1 MADVCIKVLRIL
13 LLCISCYGWG
23 AYFVHEK
30 KIKVEFALSL
40 LISAIGSAM
49 FLAGILNV
57 LMEVSVAIFAFG
69 LLLAIGS
76 LVKRQDILKMLT
88 PGTVV
93 FLLMLVFLTV
103 LLYGTKVTTYDNFS
117 HWAVVMR
124 IMLRDGRLPN
134 IQDELIMFQSYPTGS
149 ASFIYYICTIT
160 GIGKEWM
167 MLYAQGVAIVA
178 SVIPIF
184 AFAKRKA
191 GVVLG
196 IATVLLFLCA
206 NIRIMELHV
215 DTLLTAVAIG
225 GFLFCL
231 YYKEQISMYY
241 WAILSSLI
249 FLISIKN
256 SGVFFAL
263 VIVVYCACFTKGERI
278 QKALVL
284 GTGSYGALLVW
295 QKHVKSV
302 FEEGMVSKHSLSIE
316 YFESVFGDKTK
327 EQISEIFHNYLE
339 AVFQIRNE
347 FLFFLILAVIL
358 LLVSRVAKGSHFADI
373 RKKVLF
379 YIGVYVIYQ
388 ISLFGMYMFSMPTS
402 EAVVLAS
409 YDRYHMTMVSFLV
422 VVLMVEYMHLQWQN
436 KRVAIGVLGLA
447 LGVEIM
453 AMSPDF
459 TQLTRKKWEDTERY
473 KLESVVEKYNV
484 PRDGSYMFLMDEA
497 DAGYTYYF
505 YRYYFE
511 TVDVGVYYEEQIP
524 HLKDQWKHYKYLIV
538 IDDTEINRDYIN
550 NVLDID
556 SQENFIVLDQWK
568 NQ

>member
-1 MADVCIKVLRIL
+1 MADMCIKILRIL
-13 LLCISCYGWG
+13 LLCVSCYGWG

-30 KIKVEFALSL
+30 KIKVEFALSV
-40 LISAIGSAM
+40 LISVIGSTM
-49 FLAGILNV
+49 FVAGILNV
-57 LMEVSVAIFAFG
+57 LMEVGVAIFAFG
-69 LLLAIGS
+69 LLMAIGS
-76 LVKRQDILKMLT
+76 LIKRQGVLKMVT

-93 FLLMLVFLTV
+93 FSFMLVFLAM

-167 MLYAQGVAIVA
+167 MLYAQGIAIVA
-178 SVIPIF
+178 SIIPIF
-184 AFAKRKA
+184 AFAKRKT

-196 IATVLLFLCA
+196 ITTVLLSLCA
-206 NIRIMELHV
+206 NIRITELHV
-215 DTLLTAVAIG
+215 DTLLTAVGIG
-225 GFLFCL
+225 SFLFCL
-231 YYKEQISMYY
+231 YYKDEISEYY
-241 WAILSSLI
+241 WAILPSLI

-256 SGVFFAL
+256 SGVFFVL
-263 VIVVYCACFTKGERI
+263 VIVVYCVFFTKGERI
-278 QKALVL
+278 QKALIL

-302 FEEGMVSKHSLSIE
+302 FEEGMVSKHSLSVE

-327 EQISEIFHNYLE
+327 AQISQIFNNYLD

-347 FLFFLILAVIL
+347 FLFFLILAAIL
-358 LLVSRVAKGSHFADI
+358 LLVSRVAKGDNFADI

-388 ISLFGMYMFSMPTS
+388 ISLLGMYMFSMPTG
-402 EAVVLAS
+402 EAIVLAS
-409 YDRYHMTMVSFLV
+409 YDRYHITMVSFLV
-422 VVLMVEYMHLQWQN
+422 VVLIVEYMRLQWSD
-436 KRVAIGVLGLA
+436 KRVAVGVLGLA
-447 LGVEIM
+447 LGMEIM

-459 TQLTRKKWEDTERY
+459 TQLTRKKWKETERY

-484 PRDGSYMFLMDEA
+484 PRDGSYMFLMDDA

-511 TVDVGVYYEEQIP
+511 TVDVDVYYEEQIP
-524 HLKDQWKHYKYLIV
+524 HLKDQWKRYKYLIV
-538 IDDTEINRDYIN
+538 IDDTKINRDYIN
-550 NVLDID
+550 NVLNID
-556 SQENFIVLDQWK
+556 SQDNFIVLDQWK